1 MKTKSSLTPYT
12 ANYLEIALDFEN
24 LFPTPVGRLDLNKP
38 FTKKEIQFINELK
51 RRPNVGNETSEDYY
65 IFKSKELKRVSDL
78 IDKAVNDYFKRVFA
92 PERNVRLYVTQS
104 WANYSKKGQFH
115 HKHHHP
121 NSIVSGVLYVNA
133 VPEIDRIYFYSDKEP
148 MLEITTKDWNV
159 WNSKSWWLPVATNNI
174 VLFPSTFTHMVE
186 EVINADE
193 RVSISFNT
201 FVIGEIGDNKNLTE
215 LIL

>member
-1 MKTKSSLTPYT
+1 M
-12 ANYLEIALDFEN
+12 EFEN
-24 LFPTPVGRLDLNKP
+24 LFPTPVGLLDLNKP
-38 FTKKEIQFINELK
+38 LTKKEIQFINDLK
-51 RRPNVGNETSEDYY
+51 RRPNIGNETSVDNY

-78 IDKAVNDYFKRVFA
+78 IDKAINDYFKKVYA
-92 PERNVRLYVTQS
+92 PDRNVKLYVTQS

-115 HKHHHP
+115 HKHIHP

-201 FVIGEIGDNKNLTE
+201 FVIGEIGDTKALTE